1 MKLLL
6 ASAVAFL
13 VASPAQAQLATPNP
27 AGVTF
32 GHLHLNV
39 TDIEVHKKLW
49 TEHYDQP
56 RGRAREASFLPR
68 LR

>member
-1 MKLLL
+1 MKILL
-6 ASAVAFL
+6 ASVVAFL
-13 VASPAQAQLATPNP
+13 VALPAHGQLATSNS

>member
-39 TDIEVHKKLW
+39 TDIEVHK
-49 TEHYDQP
+49 
-56 RGRAREASFLPR
+56 
-68 LR
+68 